1 MISYSHASPSQLVP
15 VSASLTLSA
24 CQHFAAP
31 QGQHSTIQQESTPMP
46 GHLLACFLKPNHV
59 LLQMYQPAL
68 MQWPFQKLVAYHMKT
83 ESLLRRQMV
92 AAEYSM
98 GLCFHRS
105 LSCHSGK
112 SLARTPP
119 THKLHPSCHQVHNRT
134 SAAMPNRAADK
145 RWYGYLGDYSQH
157 SVNSALLTAL
167 STGSL
172 LRHRLVRSTKAISAS
187 RIRR

>member
-46 GHLLACFLKPNHV
+46 GRRPLACFLTPNHV
-59 LLQMYQPAL
+59 LLQMYQPGL
-68 MQWPFQKLVAYHMKT
+68 TQRPFQKLVADHMKK
-83 ESLLRRQMV
+83 ESLLRWQMV

-98 GLCFHRS
+98 GLCFQRS
-105 LSCHSGK
+105 LSCHYRK

-134 SAAMPNRAADK
+134 SPAMPN
-145 RWYGYLGDYSQH
+145 
-157 SVNSALLTAL
+157 
-167 STGSL
+167 
-172 LRHRLVRSTKAISAS
+172 
-187 RIRR
+187 